1 VKILRREQNKRAYL
15 RHTADKIR
23 LAPTWPTIPSAV
35 RQQAALPLPKQSHFF
50 RLEYRTQ
57 EEISD
62 TDSLAKWDFY
72 PPYNMPDGS
81 IGNGRLEAIVEQVH
95 GRRLREQY
103 QHEVRC
109 LRCYEISSDTQILEE
124 IDRDINTYL
133 TTWNELKH
141 ILRTLPPSHINHTMG
156 EHLLQ
161 WKARRIVDLLE
172 DWRVVKQGRVNHN
185 FTCLFHTCW

>member
-1 VKILRREQNKRAYL
+1 
-15 RHTADKIR
+15 
-23 LAPTWPTIPSAV
+23 
-35 RQQAALPLPKQSHFF
+35 
-50 RLEYRTQ
+50 
-57 EEISD
+57 
-62 TDSLAKWDFY
+62 
-72 PPYNMPDGS
+72 MPDGS

-103 QHEVRC
+103 QHEVRR
-109 LRCYEISSDTQILEE
+109 LRHYEISSDTQILEE

-133 TTWNELKH
+133 TTWNELKR

-185 FTCLFHTCW
+185 FTCLFNTRW